1 METKNKASIS
11 NDLVGIDKYSGS
23 FEQDELGVTCI
34 PTQTII
40 TINDL
45 VLLGL
50 FCYLASRPKDWIL
63 NAKQL
68 CTHFTCGKNKMY
80 SAIEELIS
88 LGFLTR
94 TTIRSKGQFVRYHYR
109 LHIRQKT
116 QALPFPENREMVQPF
131 PGKPD
136 TVFED
141 TYKTYNIQNIKTTTT
156 ETSQDLKDFISG
168 QNPKVVVREI
178 IISEPVD
185 KRLLLAKEQRPD
197 CYTELEAKEFL
208 LQCAFHLRMGDREK
222 FNQSQQVSGLCKI
235 IIGGTFQA
243 PKGYNK
249 NKLTPDQ
256 KRETEISQQL
266 ARKQAANKPKHIT
279 QTATEYLEQIK
290 SAFRSP
296 SNAT

>member
-1 METKNKASIS
+1 MNNNNNANKS
-11 NDLVGIDKYSGS
+11 NDSYLRD
-23 FEQDELGVTCI
+23 LGYTATI
-34 PTQTII
+34 PYYI
-40 TINDL
+40 
-45 VLLGL
+45 L
-50 FCYLASRPKDWIL
+50 FDRDL
-63 NAKQL
+63 NAHHLRLIGIIDQMESNPNPKVQAEFSYQWFADQIGVEKREAMRIAK
-68 CTHFTCGKNKMY
+68 TVKDKNYIKHFQKADGHWRWGMVKKEVVAKDGGVSDYATPPCQITPPPPMAKN
-80 SAIEELIS
+80 ATLNIDLN
-88 LGFLTR
+88 
-94 TTIRSKGQFVRYHYR
+94 TTV
-109 LHIRQKT
+109 
-116 QALPFPENREMVQPF
+116 
-131 PGKPD
+131 
-136 TVFED
+136 
-141 TYKTYNIQNIKTTTT
+141 IKTTTT

-168 QNPKVVVREI
+168 QNPKVVVSEI

-208 LQCAFHLRMGDREK
+208 LQCAFHLGMGDHEK

-235 IIGGTFQA
+235 ILGGTFQA

-256 KRETEISQQL
+256 KRQTEISQQL